1 MQQELDLFGEK
12 DVETISNE
20 GNTKVFHYDAFISYR
35 HCDLDKFVAEN
46 LHKQLEAYHMPADIM
61 EKRKGMKNKIERV
74 FRDKEELPL
83 TSNLNDPIMN
93 ALQNSDWLI
102 VICSPRLRESVWCK
116 KEIDT
121 FISLH
126 GREKVLAVLIEGE
139 PEESFPEA
147 LLFKTEVVTH
157 ADGSTEEIRIPVEP
171 LAADVRGKNKK
182 EILKNLKTEL
192 LRILAAMFHLNFDDL
207 RQRHKEQEHK
217 QKMRYMAYGVVL
229 CLLVAIISVG
239 VAVKLNQ
246 KNKIIQG
253 LSDHAQMQNDIM
265 KAEQAISLAEKSM
278 HYLEEGDREAAIQ
291 TAIIAN
297 TQYEGLTMPYTPE
310 AQYALAECLG
320 VYDTGEIQKANYR
333 IETMGII
340 THVDVAPDYKTLI
353 IFDASGT
360 VTLYDTKSKEVI
372 LELLEGE
379 HFISADGG
387 YVFLENGCIAY
398 INKED
403 KVTVY
408 NIEKRIVQTEMTQ
421 YESVAMEIVTDED
434 GKYLGIKDVISSDY
448 TIYSGETLELIGEL
462 PNWPSGAEQ
471 CYINGDGIVAYSYDS
486 IDGNNIIFLDCNT
499 MQELSRLTLENI
511 YVEDIAVD
519 GNMAYVFAVRYESVS
534 SMDQAC
540 IVYGIDITT
549 GQIVWENVQDGN
561 LGQMMVLPG
570 CENKTELLVLT
581 RYTARLVNMQTGETE
596 FELPLVSLPVSA
608 YRSKAENSFEIF
620 LEDGT
625 VFLLDSEMEFEIPYS
640 RFFDFKTRSN
650 LDYIL
655 IESGVAVLSPQNNY
669 ITIYKG
675 EKAEGVEISSATA
688 IEQPIYYTGEEAQEL
703 ANQYGLENAHYV
715 RNLFFGENKVLVFA
729 SYWNNDL
736 VIYDTL
742 NENVVATLEDCDSM
756 YGFLGEDWE
765 GNMYLQ
771 GSKGGYVITPDLKFK
786 MHIPKMVGVDLEQN
800 KVYLQGYN
808 TLYEAP
814 IYTSVELLQMAAP
827 YMDKGDE
834 ESEADNGITEG

>member
-1 MQQELDLFGEK
+1 ME
-12 DVETISNE
+12 
-20 GNTKVFHYDAFISYR
+20 NTTYHYDAFISYR

-253 LSDHAQMQNDIM
+253 LSDHSQMQNDIM

-340 THVDVAPDYKTLI
+340 THVDVAPDHKTLI

-398 INKED
+398 INKEN

-486 IDGNNIIFLDCNT
+486 IDENNIIFLDCNT

-511 YVEDIAVD
+511 YVEDIEVD

-534 SMDQAC
+534 SMDWAC

-608 YRSKAENSFEIF
+608 YRSRTENSFEIF

-625 VFLLDSEMEFEIPYS
+625 VFLLDSEMEFEVPYS

-756 YGFLGEDWE
+756 YGFFGEDWE

-771 GSKGGYVITPDLKFK
+771 GSKGGYVITPDLKLK

>member
-1 MQQELDLFGEK
+1 ME
-12 DVETISNE
+12 
-20 GNTKVFHYDAFISYR
+20 NTTYHYDAFISYR

-253 LSDHAQMQNDIM
+253 LSDHSQMQNDIM

-340 THVDVAPDYKTLI
+340 THVDVAPDHKTLI

-398 INKED
+398 INKEN

-486 IDGNNIIFLDCNT
+486 IDENNIIFLDCNT

-534 SMDQAC
+534 SLDRAC

-608 YRSKAENSFEIF
+608 YRSRTENSFEIF

-625 VFLLDSEMEFEIPYS
+625 VFLLDSEMEFEVPYS

-756 YGFLGEDWE
+756 YGFFGEDWE